1 MNQVDIFVSG
11 QRLDL
16 FQDEQISISLTI
28 QNVQDISKV
37 FNDYTQSFT
46 IPASPKNNQILEHYY
61 RTDIDGV
68 LDFRL
73 RVPAFIEM
81 NSAPFRQGVI
91 QLESVQLKGGEPY
104 AYTMSFYGLLTS
116 LTDTFGE
123 DELTSLDLTA
133 YDHPYNST
141 TIRTG
146 LQTGLNSGNV
156 IYPLMSPKK
165 NWFYNSASNS
175 HDDSNIAYHT
185 TNDSH
190 GIHFYELKPAIK
202 VARLMDAIESKY
214 GIQFGGSFMSDTTF
228 NKLFLWCHHVEG
240 YMYQDKAATMPYQVI
255 DYNDTNYPDVDYFDL
270 TTDTFTPIGTSGS
283 GNIFNIEYDISPV
296 GYTSQYY
303 VAVLIN
309 GLVWAENLHQGV
321 AIDSFIGVPVTN
333 NVGGLQ
339 LAIRPTTNTSM
350 AFLPGSLII
359 KFPAA
364 QDQVVTDVLSTSTQ
378 SYNLAQVNM
387 STLMPKIKIK
397 DFVTGLIKMHNL
409 VVEYVDGV
417 YTLTTLKGW
426 YLGGTNVQIDQFVDI
441 TEMVVARLPLYKA
454 INFKYQPTQQ
464 ILGNQYFEQNGVQWG
479 TLEGKF
485 DFDGGSLDI
494 ELPFEMPMF
503 ERLTDQHTN
512 QLTNVLVYKSIT
524 KEVDDQ
530 GNFNTYIGA
539 PVLFYAESGLTLANP
554 INFVN
559 ANLSNQSISSV
570 WYCNISSSKLSS
582 LAKSLSWG
590 AEIDPYHLKTITKSL
605 YQEYWVDYVGSLY
618 DPKKR
623 LVTCKAVMPL
633 IRILKFKLNDSLF
646 WRGQEWKINSA
657 KVNMNTG
664 SVELELI
671 NEVGEPI
678 ISSSQGPGPQNPTPI
693 EP

>member
-1 MNQVDIFVSG
+1 MNQVDIFVAG

-16 FQDEQISISLTI
+16 FQDEQITINLTI

-46 IPASPKNNQILEHYY
+46 IPASPRNNQILEHYY

-68 LDFRL
+68 LDFRK
-73 RVPAFIEM
+73 RVEAFIEM

-91 QLESVQLKGGEPY
+91 QLESVQLKGAEPY
-104 AYTMSFYGLLTS
+104 AYMMSFFGTLTS
-116 LTDTFGE
+116 LSDTFGE
-123 DELTSLDLTA
+123 DELTTLDLAA
-133 YDHPYNST
+133 YNHSYTSP
-141 TIRTG
+141 TILQG
-146 LQTGLNSGNV
+146 LQTGLFSGNI

-165 NWFYNSASNS
+165 NWWYDSGSNV

-185 TNDSH
+185 TNDPH
-190 GIHFYELKPAIK
+190 GVNFYELKPAIK
-202 VARLMDAIESKY
+202 VARLMDAIEAKY
-214 GIQFGGSFMSDTTF
+214 GIQFGGIFMNDTTF

-240 YMYQDKAATMPYQVI
+240 YMYQGKAATMPYQVV
-255 DYNDTNYPDVDYFDL
+255 DFTDTYAPTPDWFNL
-270 TTDTFTPIGTSGS
+270 TTNTFTPVGVSGS
-283 GNIFNIEYDISPV
+283 GSIYDISYSITPA
-296 GYTSQYY
+296 GYTGQYY

-309 GLVWAENLHQGV
+309 GLVWAENIHQG
-321 AIDSFIGVPVTN
+321 AAQADFIGIPVTN

-339 LAIRPTTNTSM
+339 LAIRPTTNEPM
-350 AFLPGSLII
+350 AFTADSLQITSVSQATI
-359 KFPAA
+359 
-364 QDQVVTDVLSTSTQ
+364 VTDVYNQSTQ
-378 SYNLAQVNM
+378 AYSFAQVNV
-387 STLMPKIKIK
+387 SSLLPKMKIK

-417 YTLTTLKGW
+417 YTLTTLPNW
-426 YLGGTNVQIDQFVDI
+426 YAGGSRVQIDQFVDI
-441 TEMVVARLPLYKA
+441 TEMMVSRLPLYKA

-494 ELPFEMPMF
+494 DLPFEIPMF
-503 ERLTDQHTN
+503 ERLTDLDTG

-524 KEVDDQ
+524 KEVNDQ
-530 GNFNTYIGA
+530 GEFNTYIGS
-539 PVLFYAESGLTLANP
+539 PILFYAESALTLDHQ
-554 INFVN
+554 INFVH
-559 ANLSNQSISSV
+559 ANQSNVPVSQV
-570 WYCNISSSKLSS
+570 WYANASSSKFFSQAKT
-582 LAKSLSWG
+582 LAWG

-605 YQEYWVDYVGSLY
+605 YQEYWVDYVGALY

-633 IRILKFKLNDSLF
+633 IRILKFKLNDTLL

-657 KVNMNTG
+657 GLNMNTG

-671 NEVGEPI
+671 NEVGEPFI
-678 ISSSQGPGPQNPTPI
+678 SQGSQPGEGVIQVGG
-693 EP
+693 